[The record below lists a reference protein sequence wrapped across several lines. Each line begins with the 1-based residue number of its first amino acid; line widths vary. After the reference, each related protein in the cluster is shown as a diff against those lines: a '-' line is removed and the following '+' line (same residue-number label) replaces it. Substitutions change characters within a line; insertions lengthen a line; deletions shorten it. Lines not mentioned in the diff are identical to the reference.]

1 MQRKELTSKS
11 LKVLRIIYEMCIPKT
26 VYTMEMKQSALA
38 KKLGISRQALSSH
51 LRRLRNLG
59 LIRTGRGFIDVLEK
73 GLDVLGVGGN
83 PAIVTVKVE
92 PGMRGNVYK
101 NVMKYPVLRVFRV
114 AGDIDLILLVEQKK
128 LGSILQM
135 LASLD
140 GVRDTK
146 SYVTIETLR

>member
-11 LKVLRIIYEMCIPKT
+11 LKVLRIIYEMCTPKT
-26 VYTMEMKQSALA
+26 VYTMEMKQNALA

-83 PAIVTVKVE
+83 PAVVTVKVE

-114 AGDIDLILLVEQKK
+114 AGDIDLILLVEEKK

>member
-11 LKVLRIIYEMCIPKT
+11 LKVLSIIYEMCTPKT
-26 VYTMEMKQSALA
+26 VYTIEMKQSALA

-73 GLDVLGVGGN
+73 GLEVLGVGGN

-92 PGMRGNVYK
+92 PGMRGDVYR

-114 AGDIDLILLVEQKK
+114 AGDVDLILMVEQKR

-146 SYVTIETLR
+146 SYITIETLR